1 MEEILQE
8 YVNSGDVDMR
18 VDGKRSVIHGVKL
31 LGFRSRNGRT
41 YLPAALEQASGL
53 YEGAKVNLN
62 PSIFMALLQSNNR
75 ASIPARASE
84 TTGFAEALSS

>member
-62 PSIFMALLQSNNR
+62 HPKGGD
-75 ASIPARASE
+75 PAEWPTDLRIQE
-84 TTGFAEALSS
+84 FPQ